1 MLLGARGGM
10 PRLLDGIDTSRDARV
25 RWLDPAHVLLIAA
38 DGLTV
43 LRLNDDGAVIGR
55 GEVVRGAVGF
65 GDAAWVRA
73 R

>member
-1 MLLGARGGM
+1 MIK
-10 PRLLDGIDTSRDARV
+10 RL
-25 RWLDPAHVLLIAA
+25 LLIAA
-38 DGLTV
+38 EGLTV
-43 LRLNDDGAVIGR
+43 VGLNDEGVVIGR